1 MAEVFERFVGQR
13 VKIVFKDG
21 DQIKAKYGTLISA
34 ADGFATIETVYGTCA
49 VKIAEIVKV
58 QTAPAAGDGHG

>member
-1 MAEVFERFVGQR
+1 MVEILERFVGQR

-21 DQIKAKYGTLISA
+21 DQIKVKYGTLISA

-49 VKIAEIVKV
+49 VKIAEIIKV
-58 QTAPAAGDGHG
+58 QTVPPRGDGHE